1 MGSIPKDRARCGA
14 RPTAG
19 APLEVTVKAMS
30 KQPQPDLIEQVHRL
44 DFAAAVR
51 REQDQA
57 LRQRVSV
64 QATPLWLLALIWI
77 AIGVILFGSGV
88 FVGWLAWHH

>member
-1 MGSIPKDRARCGA
+1 MR
-14 RPTAG
+14 RPPDCRSSVG
-19 APLEVTVKAMS
+19 S
-30 KQPQPDLIEQVHRL
+30 KQAKPDLIEQVHRL

-57 LRQRVSV
+57 LQQQVSA
-64 QATPLWLLALIWI
+64 QAMPLWLLALIWI